1 MNQDYIVKDQA
12 ELQALLGT
20 PKELVKQKVVESL
33 DEVMSNFIARSPL
46 VFISTSDQDGLLDIS
61 PKGDEPGFVKV
72 DDADRLLIPERPGNK
87 LMFGFNNILQN
98 NTIGLLFIIP
108 GTRETLRVKGL
119 ASISRDPEVLD
130 ALSTQGKPAL
140 LCTYVDVKQCFF
152 HCGKAMIRSML
163 WKPESWQ
170 QDEQLMVQHFANKNK
185 VDEKQIESNLEQS
198 YKENLY

>member
-46 VFISTSDQDGLLDIS
+46 VFISTSDQGGLLDIS

>member
-33 DEVMSNFIARSPL
+33 DEVMSNFIARSPS